1 MQTERTIEQRLKHS
15 AILKNYETQAFQL
28 ANSRLADIYSNMNV
42 QSPMQVMEAVNKMW
56 PEYNEQLTALFA
68 ERDKVIAEFNGECD
82 RENLANAAAEHRK
95 AGAVSI
101 VDCRDAMRKL
111 SEAMKSM
118 CGQLSRADDDQPPL
132 PEEPA
137 GRIDI
142 KEAVEAMYYHTKK
155 ANLVWWALI
164 GLLTL
169 LFIAGHATTAAMT
182 WAVASLLLGLMQNVW
197 QGTAL
202 ERFVRRLDGEGITRF
217 DGYPDHISNGGW
229 AFYALKMIAVLI
241 GLAVMIIGWV

>member
-1 MQTERTIEQRLKHS
+1 MQTERTIEQRLKHC
-15 AILKNYETQAFQL
+15 AILKSYETRAFQL
-28 ANSRLADIYSNMNV
+28 ANSRLADIYRNMSV

-56 PEYNEQLTALFA
+56 PEYNEQLATLFA
-68 ERDKVIAEFNGECD
+68 ERDKEIAEFNGECD

-95 AGAVSI
+95 AGVVSI
-101 VDCRDAMRKL
+101 ADCQDAMRKL

-118 CGQLSRADDDQPPL
+118 CDQPPL

-137 GRIDI
+137 GRIDV

-155 ANLVWWALI
+155 ANLVWWAMAGTVLA
-164 GLLTL
+164 
-169 LFIAGHATTAAMT
+169 FRIAGLTGTEPAA
-182 WAVASLLLGLMQNVW
+182 WAIASLILALLQNVW

-202 ERFVRRLDGEGITRF
+202 ECFVRQLDKQGKTRF
-217 DGYPDHISNGGW
+217 DHYPDHISNGGW

-241 GLAVMIIGWV
+241 ALATMVAGWII